1 MDANFATWRLDANS
15 TTRGGRTATLSDNGE
30 SIKVDCKKCFKFPY
44 NAGSFDKNELLRFNL
59 DVAGNDDLQEWLEKV
74 DQFVIDE
81 LSKDSQTYFKKQHT
95 REKIQTMFKS
105 SCTPHEKNGFVF
117 NPTVR
122 CKINV
127 SGPKCI
133 TCYDSEKKQNKY
145 TLRLAGI

>member
-1 MDANFATWRLDANS
+1 MMTYK
-15 TTRGGRTATLSDNGE
+15 NG
-30 SIKVDCKKCFKFPY
+30 SK
-44 NAGSFDKNELLRFNL
+44 
-59 DVAGNDDLQEWLEKV
+59 KV

-133 TCYDSEKKQNKY
+133 TCYDSEKNKINIPSDWREY
-145 TLRLAGI
+145 NIRPIIHVKSVWFMASNVGITFEIQDCLLRKTESTCPF